1 MSTNDIMGYSWSDIN
16 AMQHKQYIR
25 PSVDVSK
32 PVDHS
37 LINGDLELFE
47 KHGIAG
53 LQSMGFSGVVDR
65 LQRNGYK

>member
-1 MSTNDIMGYSWSDIN
+1 MSKIFSYDWQDIN
-16 AMQHKQYIR
+16 AMQHKQYVR
-25 PSVDVSK
+25 PKVDLSK